1 MQLLDDRS
9 AEALVGGWRHKS
21 PARLRFAPSI
31 NVKNVITVVPQVAVP
46 VAITIGGGKSSA
58 SVGQFVDLGILL
70 G

>member
-9 AEALVGGWRHKS
+9 AEALVGGWRYKS
-21 PARLRFAPSI
+21 PKRLKFTPSI
-31 NVKNVITVVPQVAVP
+31 AVNNVITVVPQIAVP

-58 SVGQFVDLGILL
+58 IVDQFVDLGITL